1 MPEIILSLKEEHP
14 PCETKQLSKKTD
26 LLMVGLSKS
35 RVIAH
40 LQCPKRLWLQI
51 NRPKLIVVEATQQAR
66 MDAGNVVGDLA
77 RQLYPGGIL
86 IDGDDLNQAITDTAS
101 VLAQTKRHPVF
112 EATFRQDSVLVRN
125 DLLLPV
131 KGGYHLAEVK
141 SSTTVKDYHLNDVA
155 LQAHVTAQ
163 AGVPLK
169 KLSVV
174 HIDNTFVYPG
184 NENYDGLFHFEDMT
198 ETARELMPLVPQ
210 WIKAAQ
216 ETLAGPE
223 PVIEPGPQCHDPFD
237 CPFMD
242 YCHPPEDL
250 SAHPVELLPY
260 AQKLAVKLREEGFTD
275 IRDIPKG
282 RLTTDR
288 HVRIWTAVTKGKPV
302 LDKAVRDAMSPLAWP
317 RYFIDFETITFAAPI
332 WAGTRPYQQIPFQW
346 SCHVES
352 HTGTLKHTEWL
363 APDAEDPRL
372 GFVESL
378 IRTIGKR
385 GSLLAYNAAFE
396 RKRLEELAEA
406 FPSYAEPLLDLVERM
421 VDLLQIARDHYYH
434 PDMRGS
440 WSIKRV
446 LPTIDPELSYQ
457 GLSVADGGMAQEAFM
472 ALLDPAIPEEEK
484 AKIRQDLLTYCE
496 RDTFAMVEIARFF
509 EGKRR

>member
-1 MPEIILSLKEEHP
+1 MA
-14 PCETKQLSKKTD
+14 
-26 LLMVGLSKS
+26 GLSKS
-35 RVIAH
+35 RIIAH

-51 NRPKLIVVEATQQAR
+51 NRPDLVVVEAAQQAR

-77 RQLYPGGIL
+77 RQLHPDGIL
-86 IDGDDLNQAITDTAS
+86 IDGEDLSQAVTDTATE
-101 VLAQTKRHPVF
+101 LAQPKKRPIF
-112 EATFRQDSVLVRN
+112 EATFKQEGVLVRN

-141 SSTTVKDYHLNDVA
+141 SSTQVKAYHLNDVA
-155 LQAHVTAQ
+155 LQSQVTAQ
-163 AGVPLK
+163 AGISLK
-169 KLSVV
+169 KISVV

-184 NENYDGLFHFEDMT
+184 GHDYTGLFHFEDVT
-198 ETARELMPLVPQ
+198 DAAHELMPLVPQ

-216 ETLAGPE
+216 KTHSGSE
-223 PVIEPGPQCHDPFD
+223 PTIAPGPQCRDPFD
-237 CPFMD
+237 CPFID
-242 YCHPPEDL
+242 YCHPPEEL

-260 AQKLAVKLREEGFTD
+260 SQKLAGTLRAEGYDD
-275 IRDIPKG
+275 IRNIPKG

-302 LDKAVRDAMSPLAWP
+302 LDKAVREAMNSLAWP
-317 RYFIDFETITFAAPI
+317 RYFIDFETISFAAPI

-346 SCHVES
+346 SCHAES
-352 HTGTLKHTEWL
+352 HTGSVRHTEWL
-363 APDAEDPRL
+363 APDAEDPRQ
-372 GFVESL
+372 GFIESL
-378 IRTIGKR
+378 INTIGKR

-406 FPSYAEPLLDLVERM
+406 FPTYAERLLDLVDRM
-421 VDLLQIARDHYYH
+421 VDLLQITRDHYYH

-446 LPTIDPELSYQ
+446 LPTIAPELSYQ

-472 ALLDPAIPEEEK
+472 ALLDTSTSEEEK

-496 RDTFAMVEIARFF
+496 RDTYAMVEIARFF
-509 EGKRR
+509 EGKR